1 MVRSKS
7 ELVIANMLYQMG
19 IDYQY
24 EQRLEG
30 AMVPGTVR
38 PDFLFA
44 DPAGDPIVWEHLG
57 MLTRDDYRQSWERKR
72 TWYRQNGFVE
82 GVSLFT
88 TRDDEKGGLDS
99 ENVRGVAEQIEEL
112 L

>member
-7 ELVIANMLYQMG
+7 ELVIANMLYQME
-19 IDYQY
+19 IEYQY
-24 EQRLEG
+24 EPRFEG
-30 AMVPGTVR
+30 TQVSGVFR

-44 DPAGDPIVWEHLG
+44 DPAGDPIIWEHLG

-72 TWYRQNGFVE
+72 TWYLQNDFVE

-88 TRDDEKGGLDS
+88 TQDDEKGGLDS
-99 ENVRGVAEQIEEL
+99 EEVRGVAEQIKEL